1 MKDLFAKVAENATY
15 VAGFLGVIVILFV
28 AAVLLEKTAGRKN
41 GVKEPIFTTRKVAM
55 IGMFSA
61 IASILMLFEIP
72 LPFAPFST
80 SWISANCRSLWEPL
94 PLARRQE

>member
-61 IASILMLFEIP
+61 IASILMILTLAINLAATLAGKHFEK
-72 LPFAPFST
+72 
-80 SWISANCRSLWEPL
+80 
-94 PLARRQE
+94 RRNA